1 MFLIMVYDIKVKRV
15 AKVLKIA
22 RKYLTWVQNSALE
35 GEITEAKFEKL
46 KMELRKTI
54 NKDEDSILFYIFRSK
69 LYTARESMG
78 IEKGKFENII

>member
-54 NKDEDSILFYIFRSK
+54 KKDEDSILFYIFRSK
-69 LYTARESMG
+69 LYTSRESMG
-78 IEKGKFENII
+78 IEKGKEEIII